1 MNIVLSMGDPNEN
14 IGVIKVW
21 GIIILCLCAM
31 WNPRMAVWNPV
42 TSCLIRELYISLLV

>member
-1 MNIVLSMGDPNEN
+1 MVNIVRNMGDPIEN

-21 GIIILCLCAM
+21 GIITLCLWAM

-42 TSCLIRELYISLLV
+42 TYCLMREL